1 MESVNHAAA
10 DERTVHR
17 LEAFSDIVIGFGL
30 AQLGAIL
37 TFDSKTMAL
46 TSVGVFAFF
55 GAFAI
60 VCSLWYFHH
69 RLFEN
74 FFVPKTLPIVL
85 NFFWLAIV
93 VLLVYCA
100 AHFDSARAF
109 RTRNTVMLYFGLY
122 ALAYAILAMQT
133 ILGIRARP
141 NVEPQLRAKARRNI
155 TFMTLWTAIF
165 AVCFALVWTMPP
177 AEAVSQAI
185 DVTFLAGVAC
195 SVLLGVYFRRAGA
208 VNNA

>member
-1 MESVNHAAA
+1 MEHVNHAASE
-10 DERTVHR
+10 ERTIHR

-37 TFDSKTMAL
+37 TFDSKTMTL
-46 TSVGVFAFF
+46 TSVGILAFF

-85 NFFWLAIV
+85 NFLWLAIV

-100 AHFDSARAF
+100 AHFDSKAF
-109 RTRNTVMLYFGLY
+109 TVRTTVMLYFGLY
-122 ALAYAILAMQT
+122 ALAYAILAVQT
-133 ILGIRARP
+133 ILGIRGRP
-141 NVEPQLRAKARRNI
+141 NIEPELRIKARRNI
-155 TFMTLWTAIF
+155 SFMSLWTAIF
-165 AVCFALVWTMPP
+165 AICFALVSTMSP
-177 AEAVSQAI
+177 AQALGQAI
-185 DVTFLAGVAC
+185 DVTFLIGAVC
-195 SVLLGVYFRRAGA
+195 SVLLGVYFRRTARA
-208 VNNA
+208 ANNA

>member
-1 MESVNHAAA
+1 MNQAAA

-37 TFDSKTMAL
+37 TFDSKTVAL
-46 TSVGVFAFF
+46 TSVGVIAFF

-74 FFVPKTLPIVL
+74 FFVPKALPIVL
-85 NFFWLAIV
+85 NFLWLAIV

-109 RTRNTVMLYFGLY
+109 AERDTVMLYFGLY
-122 ALAYAILAMQT
+122 ASAYAILALQT
-133 ILGIRARP
+133 TLGIRARP
-141 NVEPQLRAKARRNI
+141 NVEPQLRDKARRNI
-155 TFMTLWTAIF
+155 LFMSLWTAIF
-165 AVCFALVWTMPP
+165 AVCFALVATMPP
-177 AEAVSQAI
+177 TQALGQAI
-185 DVTFLAGVAC
+185 DATFAIGAIC
-195 SVLLGVYFRRAGA
+195 SISMGAYFRRRRG
-208 VNNA
+208 VTNNA